1 MRAGADWQA
10 VWQRG
15 GRRKCSRSYGRQ
27 PALIPVVR
35 YNSRLMFITLPKAI
49 IYTLDVAV
57 ENQPFHLPIYS
68 YSYLFTIIPTDYYNT
83 KKRNQSS
90 KCYLQSSKLWKFCP
104 KT

>member
-1 MRAGADWQA
+1 MEQSGNGLDSRMTMDRNAVGVMAD
-10 VWQRG
+10 
-15 GRRKCSRSYGRQ
+15 S

-68 YSYLFTIIPTDYYNT
+68 YSYLLFIYN
-83 KKRNQSS
+83 NPDG
-90 KCYLQSSKLWKFCP
+90 LF
-104 KT
+104 